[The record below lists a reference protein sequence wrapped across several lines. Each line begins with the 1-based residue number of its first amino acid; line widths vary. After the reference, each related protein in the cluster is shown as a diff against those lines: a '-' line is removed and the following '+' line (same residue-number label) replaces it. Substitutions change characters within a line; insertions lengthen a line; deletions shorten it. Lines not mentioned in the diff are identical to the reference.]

1 MTDAELE
8 RRRIAERGFWKEMEE
23 RGLDRAETIL
33 ADEYYAR
40 LNEIRRGLITAAD
53 KEAKERR
60 VRAFLADLRSKEI
73 AEWRRVQGEFESE
86 ALARTDR
93 PKEGR

>member
-1 MTDAELE
+1 MTDEELE

-23 RGLDRAETIL
+23 RGLDRAEAIL
-33 ADEYYAR
+33 TDEHYER

-53 KEAKERR
+53 KDRHERR

-73 AEWRRVQGEFESE
+73 AQWHEVQDEFEAE